1 MDEANVR
8 KLKSSD
14 GKVFLHAMQKTWIWS
29 LGWEDPLEKILNTS
43 KFFKELIIDYP
54 QPDQEITINQVDG
67 KNLEKIIEFLKH
79 YENEKPKEI
88 PKPLPNNDL
97 KSILSEW
104 DYNYINPLS
113 IADLIDL
120 INAAANF
127 LNIDDLVALT
137 AAKLAAEMLTGTI
150 EEVRE
155 KFGIKCDMTEEEIA
169 EVDKYPLD

>member
-14 GKVFLHAMQKTWIWS
+14 GKTFEVN
-29 LGWEDPLEKILNTS
+29 EKILSTS
-43 KFFKELIIDYP
+43 KFFKDLINDYP

-67 KNLEKIIEFLKH
+67 KNIEKIIEYLKH
-79 YENEKPKEI
+79 YESEKPKEI

-97 KSILSEW
+97 KSILNEW
-104 DYNYINPLS
+104 DYNFINPLS

-120 INAAANF
+120 INAANF
-127 LNIDDLVALT
+127 LDIGDLVALT

>member
-1 MDEANVR
+1 MDESNLR

-14 GKVFLHAMQKTWIWS
+14 GKIFEV
-29 LGWEDPLEKILNTS
+29 DEKILNTS

-67 KNLEKIIEFLKH
+67 KNLEKIIEYLKH

-88 PKPLPNNDL
+88 PKPLPNNDI
-97 KSILSEW
+97 KSVLSEW
-104 DYNYINPLS
+104 DYNFINPLS

-120 INAAANF
+120 INAANF

>member
-14 GKVFLHAMQKTWIWS
+14 GKVF
-29 LGWEDPLEKILNTS
+29 EVNEKILNTS

-120 INAAANF
+120 INASNF

-169 EVDKYPLD
+169 EVDKYPID

>member
-14 GKVFLHAMQKTWIWS
+14 GKVF
-29 LGWEDPLEKILNTS
+29 EVNEKILNTS
-43 KFFKELIIDYP
+43 KFFKDLIIDYP

-67 KNLEKIIEFLKH
+67 KVLEKIIEFLKH

-120 INAAANF
+120 INAANF

>member
-14 GKVFLHAMQKTWIWS
+14 GKVF
-29 LGWEDPLEKILNTS
+29 EVNEKILNTS
-43 KFFKELIIDYP
+43 KFFKELINDYP

-120 INAAANF
+120 INAANF

>member
-14 GKVFLHAMQKTWIWS
+14 GKTFEVN
-29 LGWEDPLEKILNTS
+29 EKILSTS
-43 KFFKELIIDYP
+43 KFFKDLINDYP

-67 KNLEKIIEFLKH
+67 KNLEKIIEYLKH

-88 PKPLPNNDL
+88 PKPLPNNDI
-97 KSILSEW
+97 KSVLSEW
-104 DYNYINPLS
+104 DYNFINPLS

-120 INAAANF
+120 INAANF

>member
-14 GKVFLHAMQKTWIWS
+14 GKIFEV
-29 LGWEDPLEKILNTS
+29 DEKILNTS

-67 KNLEKIIEFLKH
+67 KNIEKIIEYLKH

-104 DYNYINPLS
+104 DYNFINPLS

-120 INAAANF
+120 INAANF
-127 LNIDDLVALT
+127 LDIGDLVALT

>member
-14 GKVFLHAMQKTWIWS
+14 GKIFEVN
-29 LGWEDPLEKILNTS
+29 EKILSTS
-43 KFFKELIIDYP
+43 KFFKDLINDYP

-67 KNLEKIIEFLKH
+67 KNIEKIIEYLKH

-97 KSILSEW
+97 KSILNEW
-104 DYNYINPLS
+104 DYNFINPLS

-120 INAAANF
+120 INAANF
-127 LNIDDLVALT
+127 LDIGDLVALT

>member
-14 GKVFLHAMQKTWIWS
+14 GKVF
-29 LGWEDPLEKILNTS
+29 EVNEKILNTS

-120 INAAANF
+120 INAANF

>member
-14 GKVFLHAMQKTWIWS
+14 GKVF
-29 LGWEDPLEKILNTS
+29 EVNEKILNTS

-120 INAAANF
+120 INASNF

>member
-1 MDEANVR
+1 MDESNVR

-14 GKVFLHAMQKTWIWS
+14 GKTFEVN
-29 LGWEDPLEKILNTS
+29 EKILSTS
-43 KFFKELIIDYP
+43 KFFKDLINDYP

-67 KNLEKIIEFLKH
+67 KNLEKIIEYLKH
-79 YENEKPKEI
+79 YETEKPKEI

-104 DYNYINPLS
+104 DYNFINPLS

-120 INAAANF
+120 INAANF
-127 LNIDDLVALT
+127 LDIGDLVALT

>member
-14 GKVFLHAMQKTWIWS
+14 GKIFEV
-29 LGWEDPLEKILNTS
+29 DEKILNTS
-43 KFFKELIIDYP
+43 KFFKDLINDYP

-67 KNLEKIIEFLKH
+67 KNLEKIIEYLKH

-88 PKPLPNNDL
+88 PKPLPNNDI
-97 KSILSEW
+97 KSVLSEW
-104 DYNYINPLS
+104 DYNFINPLS

-120 INAAANF
+120 INAANF

>member
-1 MDEANVR
+1 MDESNVR
-8 KLKSSD
+8 KFKSSA
-14 GKVFLHAMQKTWIWS
+14 GKTFEVN
-29 LGWEDPLEKILNTS
+29 EKILSTS
-43 KFFKELIIDYP
+43 KFFKDLINDYP

-67 KNLEKIIEFLKH
+67 KNIEKIIEYLKH
-79 YENEKPKEI
+79 YETEKPKEI

-104 DYNYINPLS
+104 DYNFINPLS

-120 INAAANF
+120 INAANF
-127 LNIDDLVALT
+127 LDIGDLVALT

>member
-14 GKVFLHAMQKTWIWS
+14 GKIFEV
-29 LGWEDPLEKILNTS
+29 DEKILNTS

-67 KNLEKIIEFLKH
+67 KNLEKIIEYLKH
-79 YENEKPKEI
+79 YENEKQKEI
-88 PKPLPNNDL
+88 PKPLPNNDI
-97 KSILSEW
+97 KSVLSEW
-104 DYNYINPLS
+104 DYNFINPLS

-120 INAAANF
+120 INAANF

>member
-14 GKVFLHAMQKTWIWS
+14 GKIFEV
-29 LGWEDPLEKILNTS
+29 DEKILNTS

-67 KNLEKIIEFLKH
+67 KNLEKIIEYLKH
-79 YENEKPKEI
+79 YANEKPKEI
-88 PKPLPNNDL
+88 PKPLPNNDI
-97 KSILSEW
+97 KSVLSEW
-104 DYNYINPLS
+104 DYNFINPLS

-120 INAAANF
+120 INAANF